1 MKSTEDFAML
11 KALNVTKRFGELKA
25 VNDLSFEV
33 HQGQIFGIAGPNG
46 AGKSTVFNLITGIYD
61 YEGRIE
67 FDGRFITGMPPY
79 RIAKAGIARTFQIPQ
94 TFPSLSVQKS
104 ISVGSRFGAAGG
116 LDPAYVD
123 EVIRFVDLE
132 HERFQST
139 GLLTLLG
146 KKKLMIGA
154 SLATKPKIL
163 MLDEPMAG
171 CNATE
176 IRSLMDL
183 IAKINQDLGITII
196 IIEHFMKVLTEL
208 TESLLIIE
216 SGRKI
221 LQDEPAKVVCYY
233 GESHV
238 LLDVSIDVNQGEVV
252 VMLGPN
258 GHGKSTLLKSVC
270 GLVENVTALTAR
282 LPRKSSTWAL
292 STFLKIGN
300 FSPI

>member
-1 MKSTEDFAML
+1 ML
-11 KALNVTKRFGELKA
+11 KAINVTKRFGELKA

-33 HQGQIFGIAGPNG
+33 QQGQVFGIAGPNG
-46 AGKSTVFNLITGIYD
+46 AGKSTVFNLITGVYK
-61 YEGRIE
+61 YEGKIE
-67 FDGRFITGMPPY
+67 FDGRDITGMPPY

-94 TFPSLSVQKS
+94 TFPSLDVQKS
-104 ISVGSRFGAAGG
+104 ISVGSRFGASGG

-123 EVIRFVDLE
+123 EVIRFVELE
-132 HERFQST
+132 QERSKNT

-176 IRSLMDL
+176 IKSLMEL
-183 IAKINQDLGITII
+183 IAKINRELGITII

-208 TESLLIIE
+208 TEILLIIE

-221 LQDEPAKVVCYY
+221 CQDEPAKVTNDPKVIECY
-233 GESHV
+233 
-238 LLDVSIDVNQGEVV
+238 
-252 VMLGPN
+252 LGDAN
-258 GHGKSTLLKSVC
+258 AERG
-270 GLVENVTALTAR
+270 
-282 LPRKSSTWAL
+282 
-292 STFLKIGN
+292 
-300 FSPI
+300 

>member
-1 MKSTEDFAML
+1 MKETEGFVML

-33 HQGQIFGIAGPNG
+33 QEGQIFGIAGPNG
-46 AGKSTVFNLITGIYD
+46 AGKSTVFNLITGFYNF
-61 YEGRIE
+61 EGKIE
-67 FDGRFITGMPPY
+67 FDGRDITGMPPY

-116 LDPAYVD
+116 LDPDHVD

-132 HERFQST
+132 QERFQST
-139 GLLTLLG
+139 GHLTLLG

-176 IRSLMDL
+176 IKSLMDL
-183 IAKINQDLGITII
+183 IAKINRDLGVTII

-216 SGRKI
+216 SGRRI
-221 LQDEPAKVVCYY
+221 CQDDPAKVVNDPKVIECYL
-233 GESHV
+233 GDPDAES
-238 LLDVSIDVNQGEVV
+238 
-252 VMLGPN
+252 
-258 GHGKSTLLKSVC
+258 
-270 GLVENVTALTAR
+270 
-282 LPRKSSTWAL
+282 
-292 STFLKIGN
+292 
-300 FSPI
+300 

>member
-1 MKSTEDFAML
+1 ML
-11 KALNVTKRFGELKA
+11 KAINVTKRFGELKA
-25 VNDLSFEV
+25 VNNLSFEV
-33 HQGQIFGIAGPNG
+33 QQGQIFGIAGPNG
-46 AGKSTVFNLITGIYD
+46 AGKSTVFNIITGVYK
-61 YEGRIE
+61 YEGKIV
-67 FDGRFITGMPPY
+67 FDGRDITGMPPY

-94 TFPSLSVQKS
+94 TFPSLNVQKS
-104 ISVGSRFGAAGG
+104 ISVGSRFGAPGG

-132 HERFQST
+132 RERFQST

-176 IRSLMDL
+176 IKSLMEL
-183 IAKINQDLGITII
+183 IAKINQELGITII

-208 TESLLIIE
+208 TEILLIIE

-221 LQDEPAKVVCYY
+221 CQDAPAKVTNDPKVIECY
-233 GESHV
+233 
-238 LLDVSIDVNQGEVV
+238 
-252 VMLGPN
+252 LGDADAER
-258 GHGKSTLLKSVC
+258 S
-270 GLVENVTALTAR
+270 
-282 LPRKSSTWAL
+282 
-292 STFLKIGN
+292 
-300 FSPI
+300 

>member
-1 MKSTEDFAML
+1 ML
-11 KALNVTKRFGELKA
+11 KAINVTKRFGELKA

-33 HQGQIFGIAGPNG
+33 QQGQVFGIAGPNG
-46 AGKSTVFNLITGIYD
+46 AGKSTVFNLITGVYK
-61 YEGRIE
+61 YEGKIE
-67 FDGRFITGMPPY
+67 FDGRDITGMPPY

-94 TFPSLSVQKS
+94 TFPSLNVQKS
-104 ISVGSRFGAAGG
+104 ISVGSRFGATGG
-116 LDPAYVD
+116 LDSAYVD

-132 HERFQST
+132 QERSKNT

-176 IRSLMDL
+176 IKSLMEL
-183 IAKINQDLGITII
+183 IAKINQELGITII

-208 TESLLIIE
+208 TEILLIIE

-221 LQDEPAKVVCYY
+221 CQDEPAKVTNDPKVIECY
-233 GESHV
+233 
-238 LLDVSIDVNQGEVV
+238 
-252 VMLGPN
+252 LGDPN
-258 GHGKSTLLKSVC
+258 A
-270 GLVENVTALTAR
+270 E
-282 LPRKSSTWAL
+282 RK
-292 STFLKIGN
+292 
-300 FSPI
+300 